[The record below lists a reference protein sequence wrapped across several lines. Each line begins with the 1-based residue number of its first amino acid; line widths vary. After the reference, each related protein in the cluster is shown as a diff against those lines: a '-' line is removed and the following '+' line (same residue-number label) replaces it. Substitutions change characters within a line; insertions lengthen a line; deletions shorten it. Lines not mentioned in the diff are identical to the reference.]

1 MRVFH
6 LVGQGL
12 RKHLIPDRLG
22 LNQKTVESYR
32 ETMKNKF
39 DLKNPVELLKHTVR
53 WAKTTNQMVENK

>member
-53 WAKTTNQMVENK
+53 